1 MPDALSAGGRNIAEE
16 IAVDLD
22 ELGFVSRYTL
32 LNTVD
37 YGVPQTRERMV
48 LIGLRKELEIVPTF
62 PRPTHSYDV
71 PPGYES
77 IRRAIFRALRSDDLF
92 PAPYWQE
99 PPKMGGQSAA
109 GGDRQAGNR

>member
-71 PPGYES
+71 PLAT
-77 IRRAIFRALRSDDLF
+77 RASNRPFFGRSDQTHL
-92 PAPYWQE
+92 
-99 PPKMGGQSAA
+99 GQ
-109 GGDRQAGNR
+109 